1 MPAQT
6 EMTSAAPTEG
16 YTMSLSLFSLE
27 GKIALITGSGQ
38 GIGLALAE
46 GLSGAGAHVVL
57 NGRNP
62 DKLEKAR
69 AAIAAGGRKVSTQ
82 AFDVTDHAAVEAGI
96 AAIEAQVGPIDILI
110 NNAGM
115 QKRAPITEFPIDG
128 WHEVVATNLHSVF
141 YVTQAVTKR
150 MVPRRRGKIVS
161 IGSVM
166 SELGRATIIPYTAT
180 KGAVKMMTR
189 GLAAELGK
197 HNIQA
202 NAIGPGYFATEINEA
217 LIADEAFSAWV
228 STRTPAGR
236 WGETKE
242 LVGAAI
248 FLSSAASDYVNGHL
262 LMVDGGLTAV
272 V

>member
-1 MPAQT
+1 
-6 EMTSAAPTEG
+6 
-16 YTMSLSLFSLE
+16 MSLSLFSLE
-27 GKIALITGSGQ
+27 GKVALVTGSGQ

-46 GLSGAGAHVVL
+46 GLSEASAHVVL
-57 NGRNP
+57 NGR
-62 DKLEKAR
+62 DKAKLER
-69 AAIAAGGRKVSTQ
+69 AQQALAAAGRKASIA
-82 AFDVTDHAAVEAGI
+82 AFDVTDQKAVEAGV
-96 AAIEAQVGPIDILI
+96 ARIEAEIGPIDILI

-115 QKRAPITEFPIDG
+115 QKRAPFTEFPVDG
-128 WHEVVATNLHSVF
+128 WHEVMATNLHSVF
-141 YVTQAVTKR
+141 YVAQAVTKR
-150 MVPRRRGKIVS
+150 MVPRGRGKVVN

-166 SELGRATIIPYTAT
+166 SELGRASIVPYTAS

-197 HNIQA
+197 HNIQV
-202 NAIGPGYFATEINEA
+202 NAIGPGYFATEINKA

-228 STRTPAGR
+228 SSRTPAGR

-248 FLSSAASDYVNGHL
+248 FLSSDASNYVNGHL
-262 LMVDGGLTAV
+262 LMVDGGLTSV

>member
-1 MPAQT
+1 
-6 EMTSAAPTEG
+6 
-16 YTMSLSLFSLE
+16 MSLSLFSLE
-27 GKIALITGSGQ
+27 GKIALVTGSGQ
-38 GIGLALAE
+38 GIGLALAD
-46 GLSGAGAHVVL
+46 GLSEAGSHVVL
-57 NGRNP
+57 NGR
-62 DKLEKAR
+62 DRAKLER
-69 AAIAAGGRKVSTQ
+69 AAQAIAAAGRKVSV
-82 AFDVTDHAAVEAGI
+82 APFDVTDHAAVEAGV
-96 AAIEAQVGPIDILI
+96 AAIEADIGPIDILI

-115 QKRAPITEFPIDG
+115 QKRAPFTEFPVEG
-128 WHEVVATNLHSVF
+128 WHEVMATNLHSVF

-150 MVPRRRGKIVS
+150 MVPRKRGKVIS

-166 SELGRATIIPYTAT
+166 SELGRATIIPYTAS

-202 NAIGPGYFATEINEA
+202 NAIGPGYFATEINAA
-217 LIADEAFSAWV
+217 LIADEAFTTWV
-228 STRTPAGR
+228 TTRTPAGR

>member
-1 MPAQT
+1 
-6 EMTSAAPTEG
+6 
-16 YTMSLSLFSLE
+16 MSLSLFSLE
-27 GKIALITGSGQ
+27 GKLALVTGSGQ

-46 GLSGAGAHVVL
+46 GLSEAGAHVVL
-57 NGRNP
+57 NGR
-62 DKLEKAR
+62 DKAKLER
-69 AAIAAGGRKVSTQ
+69 AAEAMTAAGRKVSIA
-82 AFDVTDHAAVEAGI
+82 AFDVTDHAAVEAGV
-96 AAIEAQVGPIDILI
+96 AGIEADIGPIDIVI
-110 NNAGM
+110 NNAGI
-115 QKRAPITEFPIDG
+115 QRRGPITEFPLDD
-128 WHEVVATNLHSVF
+128 WHDVVNTNLNSVF
-141 YVTQAVTKR
+141 YVTQAVAKR
-150 MVPRRRGKIVS
+150 MVPRGRGKIVN
-161 IGSVM
+161 IGSVQ
-166 SELGRATIIPYTAT
+166 SELGRPTIIPYTAT

-202 NAIGPGYFATEINEA
+202 NAIGPGYFTTEINKA
-217 LIADEAFSAWV
+217 LIADETFSNWIK
-228 STRTPAGR
+228 SRTPAGR